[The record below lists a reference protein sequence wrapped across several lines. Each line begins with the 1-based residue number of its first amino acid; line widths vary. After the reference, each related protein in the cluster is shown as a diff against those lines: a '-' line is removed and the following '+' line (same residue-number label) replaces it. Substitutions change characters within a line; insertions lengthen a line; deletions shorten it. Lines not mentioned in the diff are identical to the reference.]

1 MAGINSVRYSEGTDT
16 IVTTSMEIS
25 SLGDDFFREY
35 NDLYA
40 LVENE
45 LATVWKGDDSD
56 AFRQKVNEMK
66 HYFETMRDTISE
78 YALFLRNTANAHEA
92 RMEDSKGQVQSNC
105 TFE

>member
-45 LATVWKGDDSD
+45 LATVWKGEDSD
-56 AFRQKVNEMK
+56 AFRQKVN
-66 HYFETMRDTISE
+66 ETMRDTISE